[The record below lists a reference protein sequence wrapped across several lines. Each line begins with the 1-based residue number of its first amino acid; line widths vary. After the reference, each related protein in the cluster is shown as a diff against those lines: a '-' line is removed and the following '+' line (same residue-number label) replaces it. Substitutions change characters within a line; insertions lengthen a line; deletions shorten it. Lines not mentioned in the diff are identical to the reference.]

1 MEKIIFD
8 SGMRS
13 FQINENGVL
22 RFNPSDPNVYAR
34 FMDAVEQIKNVQ
46 SEQAEQAN
54 RVDRNAESAPEEIL
68 RIMRETDK
76 KVKDILNN
84 VFGNGNNF
92 DELLEGVNLMAVAT
106 NGERVI
112 ANLIDALLPIMEE
125 GAKNCVKAEVSEA
138 KTNRDIRREMQ

>member
-1 MEKIIFD
+1 MEKITFD

-13 FQINENGVL
+13 FRINENGVL

-34 FMDAVEQIKNVQ
+34 FMDAVEKIKNVQ
-46 SEQAEQAN
+46 NEQAEQAN
-54 RVDRNAESAPEEIL
+54 QVDRNAETAPEEIL

-84 VFGNGNNF
+84 EFGNGNNF

-112 ANLIDALLPIMEE
+112 ANLIDALLPVMEE
-125 GAKNCVKAEVSEA
+125 GAKACVKAEVSEA
-138 KTNRDIRREMQ
+138 KANRDARREVQ